1 MILTAALLLLRF
13 LLERYPGAGT
23 QGICALNGAAFMAS
37 LLLLVEGVSDQPALL
52 WGRSPM
58 ILLAMAF
65 WLPPGAPGRGRSA
78 FLLIPAIASAYA
90 GLFFGEPLGITGGI
104 VLIFAASFC
113 PLREMKSRSQYLHA
127 FGLLCG
133 ALLCQ
138 LLPHGAEGMIYAL
151 LLLLPNLRHYKD
163 SSSSLKR

>member
-1 MILTAALLLLRF
+1 ML
-13 LLERYPGAGT
+13 
-23 QGICALNGAAFMAS
+23 
-37 LLLLVEGVSDQPALL
+37 
-52 WGRSPM
+52 
-58 ILLAMAF
+58 LLAMAF

-90 GLFFGEPLGITGGI
+90 GLFFGEPLGIAGGI

-113 PLREMKSRSQYLHA
+113 PLQETKFRMQYLHA

-133 ALLCQ
+133 VLLFRF
-138 LLPHGAEGMIYAL
+138 LPPGAEGMIYAL
-151 LLLLPNLRHYKD
+151 VLLLPNLRHYKD